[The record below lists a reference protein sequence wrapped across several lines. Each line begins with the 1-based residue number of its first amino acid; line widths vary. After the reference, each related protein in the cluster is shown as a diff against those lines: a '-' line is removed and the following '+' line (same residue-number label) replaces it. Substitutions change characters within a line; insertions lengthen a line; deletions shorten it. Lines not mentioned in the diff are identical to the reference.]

1 MGLCCSRPEIDSDD
15 NENTGLLVGEQDSDA
30 LSPSI
35 PDRFAHLSPEEIQH
49 LREEERLKE
58 IEQQTTDAL
67 INISHRA
74 DYMHGQASGYSGGGG
89 SGGSKDYADILRRFN
104 QQVNLS
110 MVSLEGPKEVRGGDV
125 FGVLAEARISPEDAQ
140 LVDSTIERVLE
151 AMADVSIVAPGEC
164 VVPLSLEDRSK

>member
-15 NENTGLLVGEQDSDA
+15 NENTRLLAGEQESGA
-30 LSPSI
+30 MSPSI

-74 DYMHGQASGYSGGGG
+74 DYMHGQASGYGGGG
-89 SGGSKDYADILRRFN
+89 GGSKDYADILRRFN

-125 FGVLAEARISPEDAQ
+125 FG
-140 LVDSTIERVLE
+140 
-151 AMADVSIVAPGEC
+151 
-164 VVPLSLEDRSK
+164 